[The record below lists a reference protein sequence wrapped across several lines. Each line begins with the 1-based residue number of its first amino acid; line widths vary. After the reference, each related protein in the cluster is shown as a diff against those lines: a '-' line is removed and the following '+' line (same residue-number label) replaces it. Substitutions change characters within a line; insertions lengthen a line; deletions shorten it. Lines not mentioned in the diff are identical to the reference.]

1 MSQSPRWTQ
10 QLRLEAGV
18 SGSPE
23 GFQEGFQAFPPKCFQ
38 QHNLES
44 AISCSDSDGAASA
57 SRPEADNEPRSNI
70 ATYDTNIPELRL
82 IPEKTGMEM
91 PQSWIAKE
99 SYIYISDMIEDLRWD
114 LLFCTENAHLLK
126 WCVFPLGETE
136 CME

>member
-1 MSQSPRWTQ
+1 MSQSSRWTQ

-18 SGSPE
+18 SRSPE

-38 QHNLES
+38 QHNLEP
-44 AISCSDSDGAASA
+44 AISCSDSDGGASA

-82 IPEKTGMEM
+82 IPEKTGDGNATVLNCER
-91 PQSWIAKE
+91 KL
-99 SYIYISDMIEDLRWD
+99 YLISDMVEDLRWD

-126 WCVFPLGETE
+126 WCVFPLGEIE
-136 CME
+136 WME